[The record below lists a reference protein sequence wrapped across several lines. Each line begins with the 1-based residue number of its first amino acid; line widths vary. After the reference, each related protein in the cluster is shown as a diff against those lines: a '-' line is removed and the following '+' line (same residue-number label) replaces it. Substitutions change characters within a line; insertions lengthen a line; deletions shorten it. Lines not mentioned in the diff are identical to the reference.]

1 MVVALLVNTV
11 AMAAEA
17 PAKNEKKKTKAIP
30 LTMFIP
36 GLHQLKNKQLAK
48 GSLLLASFAS
58 CIAGAV
64 IHNNKGNDWYRQYQS
79 SSNVDEVTLLRQH
92 TEKSFKKRNLFFA
105 GILSVWAIHV
115 IDLKFF
121 KKGKGGVKG
130 EVGKNSINLGFY
142 YSF

>member
-1 MVVALLVNTV
+1 MVALLLNTLAV
-11 AMAAEA
+11 AAAP
-17 PAKNEKKKTKAIP
+17 PANKNKKKTKAIP
-30 LTMFIP
+30 LSMFIP
-36 GLHQLKNKQLAK
+36 GLHQLKNKQYAK
-48 GSLLLASFAS
+48 GSLLLASFAG

-64 IHNNKGNDWYRQYQS
+64 INNNNGNDWYRQYQS
-79 SSNVDEVTLLRQH
+79 STNVEEVILLREH